1 MIVSWLFPFADNQNP
16 FSHKCKTA
24 IESRY
29 IYLEYISCVGDIHL
43 VQQKIKTNIKMVQA
57 NIKISDSSNQVVNV
71 VKAKYNLKDKSA
83 AIDLII
89 DQYAE
94 IILEPGYRPISELEF
109 SDEFIAET
117 LEDMKEKPI

>member
-1 MIVSWLFPFADNQNP
+1 M
-16 FSHKCKTA
+16 
-24 IESRY
+24 
-29 IYLEYISCVGDIHL
+29 EYISCVGDIHL
-43 VQQKIKTNIKMVQA
+43 VQQKIQTKIKMVQA

-117 LEDMKEKPI
+117 LEDMKEKPIGHFKNAEELKAHIKGCR